1 MNHRVKIERNRE
13 FFASNDGGI
22 SNYANGVNLDNGID
36 YALSPAV
43 KAELQSR
50 GYAEW
55 RGPSGELILI
65 NAEVDQ

>member
-1 MNHRVKIERNRE
+1 MNHRVIVRANEE
-13 FFASNDGGI
+13 FSTSNDGGV
-22 SNYANGVNLDNGID
+22 SNYANGTNLDNGID

-65 NAEVDQ
+65 NAEIDR